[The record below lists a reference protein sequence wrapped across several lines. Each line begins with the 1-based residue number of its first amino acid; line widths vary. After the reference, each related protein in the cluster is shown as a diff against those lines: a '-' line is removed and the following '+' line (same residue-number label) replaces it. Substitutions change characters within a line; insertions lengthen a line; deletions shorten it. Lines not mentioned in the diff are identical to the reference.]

1 MDYSQRS
8 FDYRGLDFDDRFKT
22 EPRAY
27 QAETI
32 EWMIWKERNPYFGMN
47 GGLLLSEVGLG
58 KTLTTLY
65 TALLS
70 GGTTLI
76 ICPALLVQTWCDE
89 LRKHTTVLDQ
99 DIYVHLG
106 SGRQEAWLKRPR
118 FLQDQILT
126 AFMLSVNTYFA
137 TALPDSLIRA
147 VKAEITMTVK
157 NQTLPKFV
165 LSSYTTMQH
174 EMEVVNNPVTN
185 QDMQIFKG
193 NSIFAR
199 RFQRIVFDEAHNI
212 RNHQTQTFC
221 AAQQLC
227 GNVKWFVTGTPIMN
241 NTNEMFPYIKLLGGV
256 ASKQAF
262 TRKYPATIGGTR
274 ELQSL
279 LKFIAI
285 RRTKEVL
292 NLPPKTEQIVHVQ
305 MTDDEREFYL
315 ALRLY
320 SSDRAHRLL
329 NQYRALGYQERAE
342 RMRIIS
348 SVLLL
353 LLRLRQSCCDPVL
366 VINAMRRLRPHVHE
380 GRVDIVAATAALKF
394 YTENRKR
401 TDEECGICMDDT
413 ATIISRNCGHKL
425 CKDCWSRVLQA
436 RKCPTCRAPV
446 LLEHLEDV
454 KEDISFRDKID
465 VLKSQDELQIA
476 DRILSG
482 ELWRQQS
489 SSKTKAILDLTEQ
502 SIAEGH
508 RVLIASQFVQYLHCI
523 QESFRQRFAG
533 RKCVVL
539 TGKDRPAVRQAY
551 VKEFQDDDSIDV
563 CFASLGSSGEGI
575 TLTGASRVII
585 ADLFWNG
592 AKTHQLQGRVS
603 RLGQLKEVVVS
614 TMVVENS
621 VELKI
626 LELVRKKNKI
636 CQMITE
642 GRAVTQDDRHWMHMA
657 VNLLS

>member
-1 MDYSQRS
+1 
-8 FDYRGLDFDDRFKT
+8 
-22 EPRAY
+22 
-27 QAETI
+27 
-32 EWMIWKERNPYFGMN
+32 MIWKEHNPYFGMS

-58 KTLTTLY
+58 KTLATLY

-76 ICPALLVQTWCDE
+76 ICPAMLVQTWCDE
-89 LRKHTTVLDQ
+89 LRKHTTVPEHE
-99 DIYVHLG
+99 IYVHHG

-118 FLQDQILT
+118 LMQEEILISFLLSIKSLLT
-126 AFMLSVNTYFA
+126 ISAV
-137 TALPDSLIRA
+137 PEPLIKA
-147 VKAEITMTVK
+147 VKTETAMTAK
-157 NQTLPKFV
+157 TQPLPKFV
-165 LSSYTTMQH
+165 LSSFTTMSH
-174 EMEVVNNPVTN
+174 EMQIVNNPVTN

-193 NSIFAR
+193 NSVFAR

-221 AAQQLC
+221 AAQQLS

-241 NTNEMFPYIKLLGGV
+241 NTNEMYPYIKLLGGV

-279 LKFIAI
+279 LKFIAF

-292 NLPPKTEQIVHVQ
+292 NLPPKTEQIISVK
-305 MTDDEREFYL
+305 MTEDERDFYQ

-320 SSDRAHRLL
+320 SSDRARRLL
-329 NQYRALGYQERAE
+329 DQYRALGYQERAE

-366 VINAMRRLRPHVHE
+366 VINAMRRLRPHFHE
-380 GRVDIVAATAALKF
+380 GRIDIVAATAALKF

-401 TDEECGICMDDT
+401 TDDECGICMDDT
-413 ATIISRNCGHKL
+413 ATVISRNCGHKL
-425 CKDCWSRVLQA
+425 CKDCWVKVLQA
-436 RKCPTCRAPV
+436 GRCPTCRAGV
-446 LLEHLEDV
+446 SLDHLEDINGDV
-454 KEDISFRDKID
+454 SIRDQID
-465 VLKSQDELQIA
+465 PLRSHDELSIA
-476 DRILSG
+476 EKILTG
-482 ELWRQQS
+482 ETWRQRH
-489 SSKTKAILDLTEQ
+489 SSKTKAILDLTEK
-502 SIAEGH
+502 SIVEGH
-508 RVLIASQFVQYLHCI
+508 RVLIASQFVQYLQCI
-523 QESFRQRFAG
+523 LESFRGRFPDK
-533 RKCVVL
+533 KCVVL
-539 TGKDRPAVRQAY
+539 TGKDRPAVRQMY
-551 VKEFQDDDSIDV
+551 VKQFQEDESIDV

-603 RLGQLKEVVVS
+603 RLGQLKEVLVS
-614 TMVVENS
+614 TTIVEDS

-636 CQMITE
+636 CQIITE